1 MDAPGIFAALLSV
14 ISFDLFFVEPK
25 LSFSVSDVQYLV
37 TFAVMIVVSLIINNL
52 AVGLRFQAQNAR
64 RREQQAISMSH
75 LAQSLSAAR
84 KNEEIINQAII
95 WLTKHI
101 ASKALMAMPNA
112 DGKLT
117 VVSESSIPSEF
128 NWNVTQWVFD
138 HKESAG
144 LATHTLA
151 ANPMHYRALATSSQV
166 LAVLALMPTDID
178 NFNQPEQQR
187 TLDVAIAQITLALER
202 VYYAKIAQNA
212 LIRVE
217 SERLRGSL
225 LSALSHDIRTP
236 ITVLSGLAA
245 CLASQNLAPAE
256 QKQLAI
262 DIEQQANVIQRLV
275 INILDY
281 VALQS
286 GGMKLNKQWVSLEE
300 IIGSNIRQLE
310 PYLQNRQVKI
320 DVASAVDFIY
330 TDELIL
336 ARILNNLLTNA
347 INYTPDNAA
356 ITIQATLTNQ
366 HTAQNLQNNNP
377 VQNNKTVQ
385 SYQITVTDNG
395 QGLPIGMEA
404 QIFERFTRGDS
415 ESNTTGLGLG
425 LALSRDLVKHLG
437 GTLNASNIQP
447 HGAQFV
453 IVLPWQPL
461 ENLDIFDDKFTS
473 SMTHTDE
480 SINANM
486 TTNTAASLE
495 NS

>member
-1 MDAPGIFAALLSV
+1 
-14 ISFDLFFVEPK
+14 
-25 LSFSVSDVQYLV
+25 
-37 TFAVMIVVSLIINNL
+37 
-52 AVGLRFQAQNAR
+52 
-64 RREQQAISMSH
+64 
-75 LAQSLSAAR
+75 
-84 KNEEIINQAII
+84 
-95 WLTKHI
+95 
-101 ASKALMAMPNA
+101 
-112 DGKLT
+112 
-117 VVSESSIPSEF
+117 
-128 NWNVTQWVFD
+128 
-138 HKESAG
+138 
-144 LATHTLA
+144 
-151 ANPMHYRALATSSQV
+151 
-166 LAVLALMPTDID
+166 
-178 NFNQPEQQR
+178 
-187 TLDVAIAQITLALER
+187 
-202 VYYAKIAQNA
+202 
-212 LIRVE
+212 
-217 SERLRGSL
+217 
-225 LSALSHDIRTP
+225 
-236 ITVLSGLAA
+236 VLSGLAA

-347 INYTPDNAA
+347 INYTSDNAT

-366 HTAQNLQNNNP
+366 HNTQNLQNSKTM
-377 VQNNKTVQ
+377 QNNKTLQ

-395 QGLPIGMEA
+395 QGLPVGMEA
-404 QIFERFTRGDS
+404 HIFERFTRGDS

-425 LALSRDLVKHLG
+425 LALSRDLVQHLG
-437 GTLNASNIQP
+437 GTLSASNIQP

-461 ENLDIFDDKFTS
+461 GNLDIFDDKFISSVTQKEKNTVANITTNIATS
-473 SMTHTDE
+473 S
-480 SINANM
+480 
-486 TTNTAASLE
+486 E

>member
-1 MDAPGIFAALLSV
+1 
-14 ISFDLFFVEPK
+14 
-25 LSFSVSDVQYLV
+25 
-37 TFAVMIVVSLIINNL
+37 MIVVSLIINNL

-101 ASKALMAMPNA
+101 ASKALIAMPNA

-151 ANPMHYRALATSSQV
+151 ANPMQYRALATSSQV

-202 VYYAKIAQNA
+202 VYYAKVAQNA
-212 LIRVE
+212 LIKVE

-356 ITIQATLTNQ
+356 ITIEATLTNQ
-366 HTAQNLQNNNP
+366 HTAQNLQNH
-377 VQNNKTVQ
+377 KAVQ

-395 QGLPIGMEA
+395 QGLPVGMEA

-425 LALSRDLVKHLG
+425 LALSRDLVQHLG
-437 GTLNASNIQP
+437 GTLRASNIQP

-473 SMTHTDE
+473 NTTQIDE
-480 SINANM
+480 SIDTNIVANI
-486 TTNTAASLE
+486 TTNTTTSSESL
-495 NS
+495 